1 MGFFYLK
8 QGETTIQTG
17 ETQISE
23 FSVNLPPNS
32 TDAPIEYTVEFIDD
46 DNVKG
51 STTVTV
57 PNCGCEVTAVTKETS
72 DSTTSA
78 TNIIISSITPS
89 HASEVTLDY
98 RGGDV
103 PFYIGYD
110 YVTSWQERS
119 VSSDT
124 CGNIAY
130 GEWEDNSTTGHSAIS
145 FD

>member
-8 QGETTIQTG
+8 QGKNIIQSG
-17 ETQISE
+17 ETQISV
-23 FSVNLPPNS
+23 FSVNFPSNY

-46 DNVKG
+46 DNVSG
-51 STTVTV
+51 ATTFTV
-57 PNCGCEVTAVTKETS
+57 PNCACEVSAVTEETRN
-72 DSTTSA
+72 STTRA
-78 TNIIISSITPS
+78 TDIIISSMTPS
-89 HASEVTLDY
+89 HASQVTLDY
-98 RGGDV
+98 RGGAV
-103 PFYIGYD
+103 PFYLGYN

-130 GEWEDNSTTGHSAIS
+130 GDWEDNSTTGHSAIS

>member
-8 QGETTIQTG
+8 QGKNIIQTG
-17 ETQISE
+17 ETQISV
-23 FSVNLPPNS
+23 FSVNFPSNY

-46 DNVKG
+46 DNVSG
-51 STTVTV
+51 TTTFTM
-57 PNCGCEVTAVTKETS
+57 PNCGCEVSAVTEETTS
-72 DSTTSA
+72 STTRA

-89 HASEVTLDY
+89 HASQVTLDY
-98 RGGDV
+98 QGGAV
-103 PFYIGYD
+103 PFYLGYN

-124 CGNIAY
+124 CGNTAY
-130 GEWEDNSTTGHSAIS
+130 GDWEDNSTTGHSAIS